1 MAFVESVW
9 WMLVLIGIMIV
20 IHELGHYWAARYFD
34 VRIDAFAIGF
44 GPRLFGIRRGETDW
58 KVCAIP
64 FGGYVKMAG
73 SEHEEKNDDPRGF
86 MNKPRWQRM
95 IIAIAGPLMNILL
108 ALVLMA
114 GLFSMQFP
122 KPLYSDQPAKIGSIA
137 ANSAAAKAGVL
148 AGDTIVRVEDQA
160 NPTWSDVG
168 LALLHHINS
177 PVGIVVNRNGETLPL
192 QMMAKSND
200 NTGIESLGWYP
211 DTDVVAGRVEP
222 DLDAARQG
230 LKAGD
235 HIVSING
242 DLIRAEYALVDK
254 VRKSNGQPLTLVYRR
269 AGKDTSVIVHPVPKK
284 IPESPKPVFMIGV
297 AAMPATRNVQ
307 LSPIE
312 AIKESANVNYK
323 NAGLIYSVIRSIF
336 EARLSP
342 KTIEGPVR
350 MAQMSRQAAK
360 EGFDSYI
367 NLMSG
372 VSLNLAIFNL
382 LPIPILDGGVILMLL
397 IEILARRDL
406 SLRLKE
412 MVFTVSFVF
421 LISLVAFVL
430 YNDIQKVLKS

>member
-1 MAFVESVW
+1 MAFVESIW
-9 WMLVLIGIMIV
+9 WMIVLIGIMIV

-34 VRIDAFAIGF
+34 VKIDAFAVGF
-44 GPRLFGIRRGETDW
+44 GPKLYGVRRGETEW
-58 KVCAIP
+58 KICAIP

-73 SEHEEKNDDPRGF
+73 SEHEEQTNDPRGF

-95 IIAIAGPLMNILL
+95 IIAIAGPLMNIILSVVLL
-108 ALVLMA
+108 A
-114 GLFSMQFP
+114 GLFTMQFP
-122 KPLYSDQPAKIGSIA
+122 KPMYLDKPARIGSVA
-137 ANSAAAKAGVL
+137 PDSPAAKAGIHV
-148 AGDTIVRVEDQA
+148 GDVIVRMEDQA
-160 NPTWSDVG
+160 NPTWDDVSLSS
-168 LALLHHINS
+168 LANINR
-177 PVGIVVNRNGETLPL
+177 PVSLVLSRDGQTIPIQITLKHTD
-192 QMMAKSND
+192 AA
-200 NTGIESLGWYP
+200 GFEALGWQP
-211 DTDVVAGRVEP
+211 DSDVVAARVEP

-230 LKAGD
+230 LKNGD

-242 DLIRAEYALVDK
+242 DPVRAPYALVEK
-254 VRKSNGQPLTLVYRR
+254 VRASKGEPLTIAYRRNGQDLTAKV
-269 AGKDTSVIVHPVPKK
+269 TPVPKK
-284 IPESPKPVFMIGV
+284 AADAPKPVFMIGIV
-297 AAMPATRNVQ
+297 AAPMSRNVP
-307 LSPIE
+307 LAPIE
-312 AIKESANVNYK
+312 AIKESANANYK

-367 NLMSG
+367 YLMSG

-397 IEILARRDL
+397 IEMVARRDL

>member
-9 WMLVLIGIMIV
+9 WMLILIGIMIV

-34 VRIDAFAIGF
+34 VKIDAFAIGF
-44 GPRLFGIRRGETDW
+44 GPRLFGVRRGETDW

-73 SEHEEKNDDPRGF
+73 SEHEEQSQDPRAF

-95 IIAIAGPLMNILL
+95 IIAVAGPLMNIIL

-122 KPLYSDQPAKIGSIA
+122 KAIYMDQAAKVGSVVPD
-137 ANSAAAKAGVL
+137 SAAAKAGIL
-148 AGDTIVRVEDQA
+148 PGDTIVRIEDLA
-160 NPTWSDVG
+160 NPTWSDVN
-168 LALLHHINS
+168 LASLENINR
-177 PVGIVVNRNGETLPL
+177 PVSLVLSRQGQTLPL
-192 QMMAKSND
+192 QITPKHTDAA
-200 NTGIESLGWYP
+200 GLESLGWQP
-211 DTDVVAGRVEP
+211 DSAVIIGRVEP
-222 DLDAARQG
+222 DLDAAKQG
-230 LKAGD
+230 LKTGD
-235 HIVSING
+235 EIVSING
-242 DLIRAEYALVDK
+242 DPIRAPYALVNK
-254 VRKSNGQPLTLVYRR
+254 VRNSKGEPLTIVYRR
-269 AGKDTSVIVHPVPKK
+269 AGQDTTITVKPTSKK
-284 IPESPKPVFMIGV
+284 IAEVPNPVFMIGV
-297 AAMPATRNVQ
+297 VATPVTKNVQ

-312 AIKESANVNYK
+312 AIQESASFNWK
-323 NAGLIYSVIRSIF
+323 NASLIYSVLRSIF

-367 NLMSG
+367 SLMSG

-397 IEILARRDL
+397 IEMIARRDL

>member
-9 WMLVLIGIMIV
+9 WMIVLIGIMIV

-34 VRIDAFAIGF
+34 VKIDAFAIGF
-44 GPRLFGIRRGETDW
+44 GPRLFGVRRGETDW

-73 SEHEEKNDDPRGF
+73 SEHEEQSQDPRGF

-95 IIAIAGPLMNILL
+95 IIAIAGPLMNIIL

-114 GLFSMQFP
+114 VLFSMQFP
-122 KPLYSDQPAKIGSIA
+122 KAIYMDQAAKVGSVVPD
-137 ANSAAAKAGVL
+137 SAAAKAGVL
-148 AGDTIVRVEDQA
+148 PGDVIVRIEDQA
-160 NPTWSDVG
+160 NPTWSDVNLASLENINRPVSLVLERAGQTVPVRVTPKHTDAAG
-168 LALLHHINS
+168 L
-177 PVGIVVNRNGETLPL
+177 
-192 QMMAKSND
+192 
-200 NTGIESLGWYP
+200 ESLGWQP
-211 DTDVVAGRVEP
+211 DSDVIIGRVDPE
-222 DLDAARQG
+222 LDAAKQG
-230 LKAGD
+230 LKTGD
-235 HIVSING
+235 HVVSING
-242 DLIRAEYALVDK
+242 DAIRAPYALVDK
-254 VRKSNGQPLTLVYRR
+254 VRNSKGAPLTIIYRR
-269 AGKDTSVIVHPVPKK
+269 GGKEGTVTVTPQSKK
-284 IPESPKPVFMIGV
+284 IPEVPTAVFMIGV
-297 AAMPATRNVQ
+297 VATPVTRNVQ
-307 LSPIE
+307 LSPVE
-312 AIKESANVNYK
+312 AIKESASFNWK

-360 EGFDSYI
+360 EGFDSYVS
-367 NLMSG
+367 LMSG

-397 IEILARRDL
+397 IEMLARRDL

>member
-1 MAFVESVW
+1 MAFVESIW

-34 VRIDAFAIGF
+34 VKIDAFAIGF

-73 SEHEEKNDDPRGF
+73 SEHEENSQDPRGF

-95 IIAIAGPLMNILL
+95 IIAIAGPLMNIIL

-114 GLFSMQFP
+114 VLFSMQFP
-122 KPLYSDQPAKIGSIA
+122 KAVFMDQAAKIGSIVPD
-137 ANSAAAKAGVL
+137 SAAAKAGVHV
-148 AGDTIVRVEDQA
+148 GDTIVRIEDQA
-160 NPTWSDVG
+160 NPTWSDVN
-168 LALLHHINS
+168 LASLENINR
-177 PVGIVVNRNGETLPL
+177 PVSLVLSRDGQTVPL
-192 QMMAKSND
+192 QITPKHTDA
-200 NTGIESLGWYP
+200 TGLESLGWQP
-211 DTDVVAGRVEP
+211 DSDVIVGRVDP

-230 LKAGD
+230 LKTGD
-235 HIVSING
+235 QVVSING
-242 DLIRAEYALVDK
+242 DPVRAPFALVDK
-254 VRKSNGQPLTLVYRR
+254 VRNSKGEPLTIVYRR
-269 AGKDTSVIVHPVPKK
+269 AGKDATVIVKPLSKK
-284 IPESPKPVFMIGV
+284 IPEIPNAVFMIGV
-297 AAMPATRNVQ
+297 VATPVTRNVK

-312 AIKESANVNYK
+312 AIKESASFNWK
-323 NAGLIYSVIRSIF
+323 NASLIYSVLRSIF

-367 NLMSG
+367 SLMSG

-397 IEILARRDL
+397 IEMVARRDL

>member
-9 WMLVLIGIMIV
+9 WMLILIGIMIV
-20 IHELGHYWAARYFD
+20 IHELGHYWAGRYFD
-34 VRIDAFAIGF
+34 VKIDAFAIGF
-44 GPRLFGIRRGETDW
+44 GPRLFGVRRGETDW

-64 FGGYVKMAG
+64 FGGYVKFAG
-73 SEHEEKNDDPRGF
+73 SEHEERDGDPRSF

-95 IIAIAGPLMNILL
+95 IIALAGPVMNILL

-114 GLFSMQFP
+114 GLFSIEFP
-122 KPLYSDQPAKIGSIA
+122 KPLFMDQPAKVG
-137 ANSAAAKAGVL
+137 NVVPDSAAAKAGVL
-148 AGDTIVRVEDQA
+148 AGDTIVRIEDQA
-160 NPTWSDVG
+160 NPTWTDVN
-168 LALLHHINS
+168 LASLENINRS
-177 PVGIVVNRNGETLPL
+177 VSIVMQRNGETVPL
-192 QMMAKSND
+192 QITPKHTDA
-200 NTGIESLGWYP
+200 TGLEALGWQP
-211 DTDVVAGRVEP
+211 DSDVVIARVEP
-222 DLDAARQG
+222 DLDAAKQG

-235 HIVSING
+235 QIVSING
-242 DLIRAEYALVDK
+242 DAVRAPYTLVDK
-254 VRKSNGQPLTLVYRR
+254 VRHSEGEPLTIVYRR
-269 AGKDTSVIVHPVPKK
+269 GGKEYTAVVKPMSKK
-284 IPESPKPVFMIGV
+284 MPEAQKPVYMIGV
-297 AAMPATRNVQ
+297 LATPMTRNVQ

-312 AIKESANVNYK
+312 AIKESANFNYK

-367 NLMSG
+367 QLMSG

-397 IEILARRDL
+397 IEMIARRDL

>member
-1 MAFVESVW
+1 MAFVESIW
-9 WMLVLIGIMIV
+9 WMIVLIGIMIV

-34 VRIDAFAIGF
+34 VKIDAFAIGF
-44 GPRLFGIRRGETDW
+44 GPKLWGVRRGETEW
-58 KVCAIP
+58 KICAIP

-73 SEHEEKNDDPRGF
+73 SEHEEKIDDPRGF

-95 IIAIAGPLMNILL
+95 VIAIAGPLMNILL
-108 ALVLMA
+108 ALVLLA

-122 KPLYSDQPAKIGSIA
+122 KPLYVDQPAKVGSVQPD
-137 ANSAAAKAGVL
+137 SPVAKAGVQ
-148 AGDTIVRVEDQA
+148 AGDTIVRIEDQA

-168 LALLHHINS
+168 YALIHNINR
-177 PVGIVVNRNGETLPL
+177 PVSLVLSRDGGTVPLKVTPKSSDNGL
-192 QMMAKSND
+192 
-200 NTGIESLGWYP
+200 ESLGWHP

-230 LKAGD
+230 LKTGD
-235 HIVSING
+235 QIVSING
-242 DLIRAEYALVDK
+242 APVRAPDALVGM
-254 VRKSNGQPLTLVYRR
+254 VRKSKGEPLTLVYRR
-269 AGKDTSVIVHPVPKK
+269 DGKDTTVTVTPVSKK
-284 IPESPKPVFMIGV
+284 IAEVQNPVYMIGI
-297 AAMPATRNVQ
+297 AATPATRNVQ

-312 AIKESANVNYK
+312 AIQESASVNYK
-323 NAGLIYSVIRSIF
+323 SAGLIYGVIRSIF

-367 NLMSG
+367 TLMAG

-397 IEILARRDL
+397 IEMIARRDL

>member
-1 MAFVESVW
+1 MAFVESIW
-9 WMLVLIGIMIV
+9 WMLILIGIMIV

-34 VRIDAFAIGF
+34 VKIDAFAIGF

-73 SEHEEKNDDPRGF
+73 SEHEEQNNDPRSF

-95 IIAIAGPLMNILL
+95 IIAIAGPLMNIIL

-122 KPLYSDQPAKIGSIA
+122 KVLYMDQAAKVGSVVPD
-137 ANSAAAKAGVL
+137 SAAAKAGIQS
-148 AGDTIVRVEDQA
+148 GDTIVRIEDQA
-160 NPTWSDVG
+160 NPTWSDVN
-168 LALLHHINS
+168 LASLENINR
-177 PVGIVVNRNGETLPL
+177 PVSIVLSRDGQTLPL
-192 QMMAKSND
+192 KITPKHTDAN
-200 NTGIESLGWYP
+200 GLESLGWQP
-211 DTDVVAGRVEP
+211 DSDVIVGRVDP
-222 DLDAARQG
+222 DLDAAKQG

-235 HIVSING
+235 QIVSING
-242 DLIRAEYALVDK
+242 DAVRAPYALVDK
-254 VRKSNGQPLTLVYRR
+254 VRNSKGEALTVVYRR
-269 AGKDTSVIVHPVPKK
+269 DGKDGTVTVTPVSKK
-284 IPESPKPVFMIGV
+284 IPEVPNAVFMIGV
-297 AAMPATRNVQ
+297 VATPVTKNVQ
-307 LSPIE
+307 LSPID
-312 AIKESANVNYK
+312 AIKESASFNYK
-323 NAGLIYSVIRSIF
+323 NAGLIYSVLRSIF

-367 NLMSG
+367 SLMSG

-397 IEILARRDL
+397 IEMIARRDL

>member
-34 VRIDAFAIGF
+34 VKIDAFAIGF

-64 FGGYVKMAG
+64 FGGYVKMSGA
-73 SEHEEKNDDPRGF
+73 EHGEDSQDPRGF
-86 MNKPRWQRM
+86 MNKPRYQRM

-114 GLFSMQFP
+114 VLFSMQFP
-122 KPLYSDQPAKIGSIA
+122 KAIYMDQAAKVGSIVPD
-137 ANSAAAKAGVL
+137 SAAAKAGIR
-148 AGDTIVRVEDQA
+148 AGDVIVRIEDQA
-160 NPTWSDVG
+160 NPTWSDVY
-168 LALLHHINS
+168 LASLENINR
-177 PVGIVVNRNGETLPL
+177 PVSLVLSRDGQTLPL
-192 QMMAKSND
+192 KITPKHTDA
-200 NTGIESLGWYP
+200 TGLESLGWQP
-211 DTDVVAGRVEP
+211 DSDVVIGRVDP
-222 DLDAARQG
+222 DLDAAKQG
-230 LKAGD
+230 LKMGD
-235 HIVSING
+235 QVVSING
-242 DLIRAEYALVDK
+242 EPVRAPYALVDK
-254 VRKSNGQPLTLVYRR
+254 VRNSKGQPIAIVYRR
-269 AGKDTSVIVHPVPKK
+269 AGKDATVTVTPVSKK
-284 IPESPKPVFMIGV
+284 IAELPNAVFMIGV
-297 AAMPATRNVQ
+297 AAIPASKNVQ

-312 AIKESANVNYK
+312 AIKESASVNWK
-323 NAGLIYSVIRSIF
+323 NASLIYSVLRSIF

-360 EGFDSYI
+360 EGFDSYVS
-367 NLMSG
+367 LMSG

-397 IEILARRDL
+397 IEMVARRDL